1 MERLLLPTSSK
12 FYKFYIRDEK
22 KKTISFFILYFH
34 IFYLKK
40 NLDPNSH
47 LAYVS

>member
-22 KKTISFFILYFH
+22 KKNNKFLGKILHSH

-40 NLDPNSH
+40 I
-47 LAYVS
+47 